1 MLVVLT
7 LALDTSSLSG
17 SVAVLRDETLLGV
30 VSTRGE
36 ENYSSRLFR
45 HLDFLLQDLALALKD
60 FDLFAVSAGPGS
72 FTGLRVGLAAAKGW
86 AEVYA
91 KPVAGISSLEAV
103 AAQSPSRSH
112 VLVPVLDARRS
123 QFYFGIYRNSPQA
136 RTLEGDE
143 RVASPDEFIDAIS
156 GSSAED
162 TITIVAADPAL
173 LRDVMP
179 RLKPELAQL
188 DIVSGVLAPT
198 IGRLGFERAQRGALS
213 DSLALDANYVRRSDA
228 ELNWKCPQ

>member
-1 MLVVLT
+1 MPSVLI
-7 LALDTSSLSG
+7 LALDTSSLAG
-17 SVAVLRDETLLGV
+17 SVAVLRDEKLFGV

-45 HLDFLLQDLALALKD
+45 HLDFLLQDLALAWKD

-86 AEVYA
+86 AEVYE
-91 KPVAGISSLEAV
+91 KPAAGISALEAV
-103 AAQSPSRSH
+103 AAQSPSRSRI
-112 VLVPVLDARRS
+112 LVPVLDARRS

-143 RVASPDEFIDAIS
+143 RVATPDEFVDALSSFS
-156 GSSAED
+156 GD
-162 TITIVAADPAL
+162 GLVTIVAADAGL
-173 LRDVMP
+173 LRGVMP

-198 IGRLGFERAQRGALS
+198 VGRLGFERAQRGALS
-213 DSLALDANYVRRSDA
+213 DSLSLDANYVRRSDA

>member
-1 MLVVLT
+1 MLI

-17 SVAVLRDETLLGV
+17 SVAALRDDSLLGV
-30 VSTRGE
+30 VSTRGL

-45 HLDFLLQDLALALKD
+45 HLDFLLQDLSLALKD

-86 AEVYA
+86 AEVYS
-91 KPVAGISSLEAV
+91 KPVAGISALEAV
-103 AAQSPSRSH
+103 AAQSTSHSRI
-112 VLVPVLDARRS
+112 LVPVLDARRS
-123 QFYFGIYRNSPQA
+123 QFYFGVYRQSA
-136 RTLEGDE
+136 ESRTLEGDE
-143 RVASPDEFIDAIS
+143 RVATPDEFIDHIRAH
-156 GSSAED
+156 SAEG
-162 TITIVAADPAL
+162 TITIVAADSAL

-179 RLKPELAQL
+179 RLHPARVQL
-188 DIVSGVLAPT
+188 DIVSCVLAPA
-198 IGRLGFERAQRGALS
+198 IGRLGLERARSGALS

>member
-1 MLVVLT
+1 MLI

-17 SVAVLRDETLLGV
+17 SVAALRDESLLGV
-30 VSTRGE
+30 VSTRGS

-45 HLDFLLQDLALALKD
+45 HLDFLLQDLSLKLQD

-91 KPVAGISSLEAV
+91 KPVAGISALEAV
-103 AAQSPSRSH
+103 AAQSPSRSRI
-112 VLVPVLDARRS
+112 LVPVLDARRS
-123 QFYFGIYRNSPQA
+123 QFYFGIYRNLPQA

-143 RVASPDEFIDAIS
+143 RVATPDEFVDAIRDF
-156 GSSAED
+156 SAD
-162 TITIVAADPAL
+162 APVTIVAADAAL
-173 LRDVMP
+173 LGGVMP
-179 RLKPELAQL
+179 RLNDHLAQV
-188 DIVSGVLAPT
+188 DIVSCVLAPA
-198 IGRLGFERAQRGALS
+198 IGRLGLERARFGVLS
-213 DSLALDANYVRRSDA
+213 DSLSLDANYVRRSDA

>member
-1 MLVVLT
+1 MLI

-17 SVAVLRDETLLGV
+17 SVAALRDETLLGV
-30 VSTRGE
+30 VSTRGL

-45 HLDFLLQDLALALKD
+45 HLDFLLQDLSLGLKD

-86 AEVYA
+86 AEVYS
-91 KPVAGISSLEAV
+91 KPVAGISALEAV
-103 AAQSPSRSH
+103 AAQSPSRAPI
-112 VLVPVLDARRS
+112 LVPVLDARRS
-123 QFYFGIYRNSPQA
+123 QFYFGVYRNSPDA

-143 RVASPDEFIDAIS
+143 RVATPDEFVGAI
-156 GSSAED
+156 GGYSAEGS
-162 TITIVAADPAL
+162 ITIIAADSSL

-179 RLKPELAQL
+179 RLDPALVQL
-188 DIVSGVLAPT
+188 DLISCVLAPT
-198 IGRLGFERAQRGALS
+198 IGRLGFERARRGALS